1 MVWDW
6 IWVVGA
12 SLMGSSDHAP
22 RPASIGF
29 NADCSTR
36 SLAPRMRQTC
46 LYRTIFLLPLPVSL
60 RRLRPDI
67 TRFCAVLYS
76 KRAGAG
82 GASGRKNSIRVL
94 IATGTCAVVGG
105 GSYWQ
110 RHSERLE
117 DRVRRASR
125 SENEAGNRRSERI
138 SVIKAMWI

>member
-1 MVWDW
+1 
-6 IWVVGA
+6 
-12 SLMGSSDHAP
+12 MGSSDHAP

-29 NADCSTR
+29 NAVADCSTR

-67 TRFCAVLYS
+67 TRFCAVLY
-76 KRAGAG
+76 KRAGAD
-82 GASGRKNSIRVL
+82 GASGRKNSILVL

-105 GSYWQ
+105 RSYWQ

-117 DRVRRASR
+117 DRVRRAFRSR
-125 SENEAGNRRSERI
+125 NEAGNRRSERI
-138 SVIKAMWI
+138 SVIKAM